1 MNFSKGWTLLVSKFT
16 PNTILSA
23 YFAIPCAI
31 CTKMGS
37 STLVL
42 TSKHFV
48 IYGVMK
54 EFIILESKKHKH
66 PYH

>member
-1 MNFSKGWTLLVSKFT
+1 MSKFT
-16 PNTILSA
+16 PNTILST
-23 YFAIPCAI
+23 YFAILCAI

-37 STLVL
+37 STLFL

-54 EFIILESKKHKH
+54 EFIILEYKKQ
-66 PYH
+66 